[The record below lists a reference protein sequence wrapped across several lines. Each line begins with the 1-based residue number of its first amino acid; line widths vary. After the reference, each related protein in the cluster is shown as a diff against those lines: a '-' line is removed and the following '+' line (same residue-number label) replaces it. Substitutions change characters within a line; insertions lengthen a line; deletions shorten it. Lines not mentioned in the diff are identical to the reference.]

1 MLVELYTDDKILVK
15 MDNYD
20 EKFNDGKWH
29 PVVLTIN
36 KNKLVLSVDYRPAV
50 TSRLININT
59 GLYYYIGG
67 VRNDMNINVLSSN
80 GVYGHKGFV
89 GCMRLITINGN
100 YKIPMDWKHDE
111 VIYWIFFFK
120 FGNIGVGA
128 LSGSNSLTCKT
139 S

>member
-1 MLVELYTDDKILVK
+1 MELLTDDNVVVK

-36 KNKLVLSVDYRPAV
+36 KNKLIFSVDYRPAV

-67 VRNDMNINVLSSN
+67 VKNDMKIGGTKSGGN
-80 GVYGHKGFV
+80 YGYKGFI

-100 YKIPMDWKHDE
+100 YKIPMDWKPDE
-111 VIYWIFFFK
+111 VIYYF
-120 FGNIGVGA
+120 
-128 LSGSNSLTCKT
+128 LSC
-139 S
+139 